1 MVEDFHQRW
10 SPLAF
15 MGPESVFKFWSHS
28 PVDFT
33 SPFISF
39 AETNVDHIGIVSLE
53 RYKNQFVPCLS
64 NFYYYYT
71 FLNHPVGKVLRIVV
85 ANNHQGLHVE
95 VS

>member
-53 RYKNQFVPCLS
+53 RYKNQF
-64 NFYYYYT
+64 YT
-71 FLNHPVGKVLRIVV
+71 CSSYFSGTLTFSAHPVGKVLRIVV
-85 ANNHQGLHVE
+85 ANNHQELQVA